1 VASVRITRRSFGR
14 DRCYP
19 IDNHFHDGG
28 AGPYVLQAIEPAAQ
42 GAARL
47 DVVDF

>member
-1 VASVRITRRSFGR
+1 MTRSSFGR
-14 DRCYP
+14 DGCSP
-19 IDNHFHDGG
+19 FVNHFRDGG
-28 AGPYVLQAIEPAAQ
+28 PGPYVPQAFGPAAQ

>member
-1 VASVRITRRSFGR
+1 MTRRSFGR
-14 DRCYP
+14 DVFYP
-19 IDNHFHDGG
+19 FVNYFHDG
-28 AGPYVLQAIEPAAQ
+28 ARGPYVPQAIGPAAQ

>member
-1 VASVRITRRSFGR
+1 MTRRSFGR
-14 DRCYP
+14 DHFYP
-19 IDNHFHDGG
+19 IVSHFRDGG
-28 AGPYVLQAIEPAAQ
+28 VGPYVPQAIGPAAQ

>member
-1 VASVRITRRSFGR
+1 MTRRSFGR

-19 IDNHFHDGG
+19 IVNHFHDGG
-28 AGPYVLQAIEPAAQ
+28 PGPYVPQAFGPAAQ
-42 GAARL
+42 RAARL